1 MGIESVYLLKQAVE
15 RVWSKKMSL
24 SYLYSLFPRTQ
35 TTLRSS
41 ESFNMSMAL
50 GELQL
55 IWVLVLVFTDFQDLE
70 SLNYRQWLKLSEI
83 PSTYM
88 CKWGQ
93 EY

>member
-1 MGIESVYLLKQAVE
+1 
-15 RVWSKKMSL
+15 
-24 SYLYSLFPRTQ
+24 
-35 TTLRSS
+35 
-41 ESFNMSMAL
+41 MSMAL